1 MKLALRIALLELRH
15 QSLRLLLI
23 ALALATGFAAFF
35 ATYGFSGRIL
45 RGVASESRALLG
57 GDLVIQSNGL
67 VPEELPGK
75 IAALPAIA
83 ATNLVYDFPTMASG
97 GTTQSPVTRLVEM
110 RAVGGDYPLAGRLEA
125 VPGLELPFKG
135 LYVSRSLA
143 DAWGLGAAPP
153 SAKADAALL
162 GSHQALR
169 LGSGIVPIRGILT
182 VDDSQQAT
190 AFSLGPRVILDLE
203 TAQQLGLVT
212 ARARLSARILALLKP
227 GEALEP
233 AVQAVKAAVGPAFRV
248 LGHLEAASNLSRP
261 VQNLT
266 RFVQLLGLF
275 TLILASMG
283 AWAILTS
290 FLENR
295 TREAAILRCL
305 GSPPS
310 TPVMAYGLLAGLL
323 LLAAM
328 AGGLLLG
335 SAAASALPA
344 LLGDV
349 VPAALRGGATPRPPL
364 VETGLAILALG
375 LLLLP
380 AFLRLA
386 TVRPLAMLREGP
398 EPKSR
403 ARLVPLLGQLGAAAL
418 AALLVLR
425 NAPTLQAGIGTVLAL
440 VVLLGGLFGLAR
452 LLVASYRRLL
462 NRLPLAPRLGLGQ
475 LGARPGLSALLMSV
489 MGLAVFLILAS
500 QFVKDDLIAPLA
512 SQRGAGRRPN
522 LFLVDIPPEAVPE
535 LKAHLE
541 RVSGHA
547 VLEGPIVRGRLL
559 TVAGKPAQQ
568 QHHGGDG
575 ESHPPREQNLSWRA
589 HLAESEQ
596 VVAGAYWPDDGR
608 PRAEASLDQGYADEL
623 GAKLGDEL
631 VFDIQGQEVRAQVT
645 SLRKVRWATF
655 QVNFFILLHP
665 SLLEGI
671 PAMHVMAA
679 EVDDART
686 RADLQAQIALQNPS
700 ITLVDVAEV
709 VARVERILDLIT
721 LVARALAGLML
732 TSALLVLGASL
743 LAGRAGRA
751 RDIALLRAIGASNR
765 TILQSLWWEFL
776 VLGGSAAALSG
787 IIAYVA
793 ARIYATQVLELE
805 SHPDPTLGL
814 LLVALSA
821 GLTLAV
827 GLAGSR
833 RVLRHKPL
841 EVLREE

>member
-35 ATYGFSGRIL
+35 ATYGFSGRVL

-57 GDLVIQSNGL
+57 GDLVVQANGL
-67 VPEELPGK
+67 VPDELPAK
-75 IAALPAIA
+75 VASLPAIA
-83 ATNLVYDFPTMASG
+83 ATSLIYDFPTMASG
-97 GTTQSPVTRLVEM
+97 GTAQAPVTRLVEM
-110 RAVGGDYPLAGRLEA
+110 RTVAGDYPLAGRLEA
-125 VPGLELPFKG
+125 IPSLNHPFRG
-135 LYVSRSLA
+135 LYISRSLA
-143 DAWGLGAAPP
+143 DAWGLSSAPP
-153 SAKADAALL
+153 NAKADESLL

-169 LGSGIVPIRGILT
+169 LGDGIVPIRGILT

-203 TAQQLGLVT
+203 TAQKLGLVT

-233 AVQAVKAAVGPAFRV
+233 AVQAAKTAVGPAFRV
-248 LGHLEAASNLSRP
+248 QGHLEAANNLSRP

-266 RFVQLLGLF
+266 HFVQLLGLF
-275 TLILASMG
+275 TLILAAMG

-305 GSPPS
+305 GSAPS
-310 TPVMAYGLLAGLL
+310 TPVLAYGMLAGLL
-323 LLAAM
+323 LLAALL
-328 AGGLLLG
+328 GGLILG
-335 SAAASALPA
+335 TAAASALPA
-344 LLGDV
+344 VLGDL
-349 VPAALRGGATPRPPL
+349 VPAALRSGATPRPPL
-364 VETGLAILALG
+364 IETGLAILALG

-398 EPKSR
+398 EPKGTNRIAS
-403 ARLVPLLGQLGAAAL
+403 LLGQLGAAAL

-425 NAPTLQAGIGTVLAL
+425 NAPTLRAGLGTVLAL
-440 VVLLGGLFGLAR
+440 AVLLGGLFGLAR
-452 LLVASYRRLL
+452 LLVAIYRRLL
-462 NRLPLAPRLGLGQ
+462 DRLPLAPRLGLGQ

-489 MGLAVFLILAS
+489 IGLAVFLILAS

-522 LFLVDIPPEAVPE
+522 LFLVDVPPEALPE
-535 LKAHLE
+535 LKAQLE
-541 RVSGHA
+541 RASGHP
-547 VLEGPIVRGRLL
+547 VMEGPIVRGRLL
-559 TVAGKPAQQ
+559 TVGGKAAQ
-568 QHHGGDG
+568 QHHGNES
-575 ESHPPREQNLSWRA
+575 ESHPPREQNLSWRT

-596 VVAGAYWPDDGR
+596 VVAGAYWPDDGK
-608 PRAEASLDQGYADEL
+608 PRAEASVDQNYASEI

-631 VFDIQGQEVRAQVT
+631 VFNIQGQEVRAQVT

-679 EVDDART
+679 EVDDAKI
-686 RADLQAQIALQNPS
+686 RADLQAKIALQQPS
-700 ITLVDVAEV
+700 VTLVDVAEV

-751 RDIALLRAIGASNR
+751 RDIALLRALGASNR

-776 VLGGSAAALSG
+776 VLGGSAATLAG
-787 IIAYVA
+787 VIAYVG
-793 ARIYATQVLELE
+793 ARIYANQILELE
-805 SHPDPTLGL
+805 SHPNPTLGL